1 MNHER
6 LTTARLADW
15 VARWAPPALTTS
27 RKERLRAVLG
37 AWFGILCTALLSAWL
52 APAATVWLVAPIG
65 ASAVLVFTAPASPLA
80 QPWGVVA
87 GNTLSAV
94 VGLCC
99 AIWLPGPVL
108 AASVAVALAITVMM
122 AGRCLHPPGG
132 AVALLVVL
140 THEQHGWFAV
150 FPVLTNSV
158 LLVLIAML
166 YNNLSRHPYPHVAS
180 LAPDVPASGQIE
192 RADLDAALAN
202 YGQVLDVAPD
212 ELVHLLRRAQGA
224 AAERLWSTLMCRDI
238 MTPDP
243 AVADFRWSLAEAMTL
258 MKRLQIKALPVVDQA
273 GHVVGII
280 TQTDVLRLAQG
291 EAQNLARQRVG
302 DVMTRQVRV
311 ASADS
316 HALDLLPLFSSAGH
330 HHLPII
336 DAEKR
341 LVGILTQTDLVRALS
356 GVVERR
362 HSDIGP
368 AGAA

>member
-1 MNHER
+1 MNAER
-6 LTTARLADW
+6 STA
-15 VARWAPPALTTS
+15 ARWAARMAPWLPPALTTS
-27 RKERLRAVLG
+27 RAERLRAVLG
-37 AWFGILCTALLSAWL
+37 AALGLVCTALLSGWL
-52 APAATVWLVAPIG
+52 APAAAVWLVAPIG

-80 QPWGVVA
+80 QPWSVVG

-94 VGLCC
+94 VGLFCV
-99 AIWLPGPVL
+99 AWLPDSVL
-108 AASVAVALAITVMM
+108 AAPVAVALAIAVMM
-122 AGRCLHPPGG
+122 AARCLHPPGG

-140 THEQHGWFAV
+140 MHEQHGSFAL
-150 FPVLTNSV
+150 FPVFTNSV
-158 LLVLIAML
+158 LLVLVAML
-166 YNNLSRHPYPHVAS
+166 YNNLSRHPYPHR
-180 LAPDVPASGQIE
+180 APSTPDAPSTGQIE

-224 AAERLWSTLMCRDI
+224 AAERLWSTLRCQDI

-243 AVADFRWSLAEAMTL
+243 VVADFRWSLDEAMAL
-258 MKRLQIKALPVVDQA
+258 MKRLHIKALPVVDQA

-280 TQTDVLRLAQG
+280 TQTDVLRRAQG
-291 EAQNLARQRVG
+291 NAQNLAQQRVG

-336 DAEKR
+336 GADKR

-356 GVVERR
+356 GVVER
-362 HSDIGP
+362 P
-368 AGAA
+368 QPGANPSLVA

>member
-1 MNHER
+1 MNAER
-6 LTTARLADW
+6 STAARL
-15 VARWAPPALTTS
+15 VAWMTRWAPPPLTTS
-27 RKERLRAVLG
+27 RTERLRAVLG
-37 AWFGILCTALLSAWL
+37 AALGLACTALLSGWL

-80 QPWGVVA
+80 QPWSVVA

-94 VGLCC
+94 VGLFCV
-99 AIWLPGPVL
+99 AWLPDPVL
-108 AASVAVALAITVMM
+108 AASVAVALAIAVMM
-122 AGRCLHPPGG
+122 AARCLHPPGG

-140 THEQHGWFAV
+140 MHEQHGGFV
-150 FPVLTNSV
+150 LFPVLTNSV
-158 LLVLIAML
+158 LLVLVAML
-166 YNNLSRHPYPHVAS
+166 YNNLSRHPYPHR
-180 LAPDVPASGQIE
+180 APSTPDAPSVGQIE

-224 AAERLWSTLMCRDI
+224 AAERLWSTLRCQDI

-243 AVADFRWSLAEAMTL
+243 VVVDFRTSLADAAERMQQL
-258 MKRLQIKALPVVDQA
+258 NIKALPVVDQTR
-273 GHVVGII
+273 HVVGIL
-280 TQTDVLRLAQG
+280 TRTDVWRQTRDGERLS
-291 EAQNLARQRVG
+291 LLTVG

-311 ASADS
+311 VSADS

-336 DAEKR
+336 DADKR

-356 GVVERR
+356 GVVERPHQER
-362 HSDIGP
+362 SP
-368 AGAA
+368 ARA

>member
-1 MNHER
+1 MNPERSTVAR
-6 LTTARLADW
+6 LTLW
-15 VARWAPPALTTS
+15 MARWAPPALTTS
-27 RKERLRAVLG
+27 RTERLRAVLG
-37 AWFGILCTALLSAWL
+37 AWLGIVCTALLSLWL
-52 APAATVWLVAPIG
+52 APASTVWLVAPIG

-80 QPWGVVA
+80 QPWSVVA
-87 GNTLSAV
+87 GNTVSAL

-99 AIWLPGPVL
+99 AAWLPGPVL
-108 AASVAVALAITVMM
+108 AASVAVALAIAVMM

-140 THEQHGWFAV
+140 THEQHSSFAV

-158 LLVLIAML
+158 LLVLLAML
-166 YNNLSRHPYPHVAS
+166 YNNLSRHPYPHRIVTEPAAS
-180 LAPDVPASGQIE
+180 ASGRID

-202 YGQVLDVAPD
+202 YGEVLDVAPD
-212 ELVHLLRRAQGA
+212 ELVQLLRRAQGA

-243 AVADFRWSLAEAMTL
+243 MVVDVRLSLAQAL
-258 MKRLQIKALPVVDQA
+258 GHMKRLNIKALPVVDPA
-273 GHVVGII
+273 GHVMGII
-280 TQTDVLRLAQG
+280 TQTDLLRSAQADALNF
-291 EAQNLARQRVG
+291 EHLRVG
-302 DVMTRQVRV
+302 QVMTRQVRV

-336 DAEKR
+336 DEHKR

-356 GVVERR
+356 GVVARP
-362 HSDIGP
+362 HSVVDLS
-368 AGAA
+368 